1 MTDLSRMAPRRLA
14 TLVAGGVFALS
25 VGALGSG
32 GAAAQTLEE
41 ALAQAY
47 STNPTLASQ
56 RAALRAADERV
67 AQALSGYRP
76 TVQGTLSVTGNR
88 TNAAIEGA
96 GGNRSTS
103 SSVPKSAGLSVTQPI
118 YDATVG
124 PNVRRTERLVEAQRA
139 TVVNTEQQVL
149 LNAATAYLDVVQNQA
164 VLTLNTNNEQVLR
177 RQLEAAR
184 DRFRVGE
191 YTRTDVSQSES
202 RLASSIANRISSEG
216 TLAAS
221 RAVYERFIGTMPGKN
236 LKAPKPTFKLPAT
249 LDEVVEMARA
259 NHPAVLGAAFSE
271 AAQREAVDQQF
282 GRMLPSARLTAQGT
296 RTYDA
301 GSSSSLI
308 GSTTVNRQDSG
319 SIQAQVVIPLY
330 SAGQPEALVREAKET
345 ANQAR
350 IQIDET
356 RRQVAAAAISS
367 WQGLMTA
374 RASIESFQTQIKA
387 AQIALEGVRQEAQ
400 VGSRTVLDVLNQEQ
414 ELLNGRVNL
423 VRAQRDEMVQAFTV
437 LSAIGQLTAQQLR
450 LPVQYYDLE
459 AHYRATRD
467 KWIGTGV
474 AD

>member
-1 MTDLSRMAPRRLA
+1 MTVGSRIAPRWLM
-14 TLVAGGVFALS
+14 TS
-25 VGALGSG
+25 VVSSVIALGSG
-32 GAAAQTLEE
+32 GAVAQTLEE

-47 STNPTLASQ
+47 STNPTLAAQ
-56 RAALRAADERV
+56 RAGLRASDERV

-76 TVQGTLSVTGNR
+76 TVQGTLSISGTR
-88 TNAAIEGA
+88 TNSRVQGA
-96 GGNRSTS
+96 GGNDLTNSTT
-103 SSVPKSAGLSVTQPI
+103 PKSAGLSVTQPI

-139 TVVNTEQQVL
+139 IVVNTEQQVL
-149 LNAATAYLDVVQNQA
+149 LNAASAYMDVVQNQS
-164 VLTLNTNNEQVLR
+164 VLTLNINNEQVLR

-202 RLASSIANRISSEG
+202 RLAASIANRISSEG

-221 RAVYERFIGTMPGKN
+221 RAVYERFVGTMPGKT

-259 NHPAVLGAAFSE
+259 NHPAVLSAAFQES
-271 AAQREAVDQQF
+271 AQREVVDQQF
-282 GRMLPSARLTAQGT
+282 GRLLPSARLSAQGT
-296 RTYDA
+296 RTFDA
-301 GSSSSLI
+301 GTTSSFGAGTPI
-308 GSTTVNRQDSG
+308 TRQDSG

-356 RRQVAAAAISS
+356 RRQVASAAISS
-367 WQGLMTA
+367 WQALMTA
-374 RASIESFQTQIKA
+374 RASIDSFQTQIKS

-414 ELLNGRVNL
+414 ELLNARVNL

-437 LSAIGQLTAQQLR
+437 LSSIGQLTAQQLR
-450 LPVQYYDLE
+450 LPVQYYDFE

>member
-1 MTDLSRMAPRRLA
+1 MTLRSRIAPCWLA
-14 TLVAGGVFALS
+14 TAAVCS
-25 VGALGSG
+25 VLALGSG
-32 GAAAQTLEE
+32 GAGAQTLEE

-76 TVQGTLSVTGNR
+76 TVQGTLTASGTRSNSTVK
-88 TNAAIEGA
+88 GA
-96 GGNRSTS
+96 GGNDLTS
-103 SSVPKSAGLSVTQPI
+103 SSTPKAAGLSVTQPI

-139 TVVNTEQQVL
+139 AVVNTEQQVL
-149 LNAATAYLDVVQNQA
+149 LNAATAYMDVVQNQS
-164 VLTLNTNNEQVLR
+164 VLALNVNNEQVLR

-202 RLASSIANRISSEG
+202 RLAASIANRTSSEG
-216 TLAAS
+216 TLQAS
-221 RAVYERFIGTMPGKN
+221 RAVFERFIGTMPGKT

-259 NHPAVLGAAFSE
+259 NHPSVVSAAFQES
-271 AAQREAVDQQF
+271 AQREAVDQQF
-282 GRMLPSARLTAQGT
+282 GRLLPSARLSAQGT
-296 RTYDA
+296 RTFDA
-301 GSSSSLI
+301 GSTSSTLG
-308 GSTTVNRQDSG
+308 GSITRQDSG
-319 SIQAQVVIPLY
+319 SIQAQIVIPLY

-367 WQGLMTA
+367 WQALMTA
-374 RASIESFQTQIKA
+374 RASIDSYQAQIKA

-423 VRAQRDEMVQAFTV
+423 VRAQHDEMVQAFTV
-437 LSAIGQLTAQQLR
+437 LSSVGQLTAQQLR

-459 AHYRATRD
+459 GHYRAVRD